1 MNDENVDA
9 SAERQR
15 GHFDKFMKM
24 DGAQEAIKVL
34 RDVAEAADLKI
45 EDLGVKW
52 GVTACVDKDTFVRL
66 NVADY
71 ALFDVRDPAK
81 SPSQRECAI
90 AFLPKGRL
98 MNIKLKATG
107 IRRTNG
113 FRGLP
118 QGEAL
123 AESTICWCTFG
134 EVEQLLS
141 MGFMADA
148 IRAHVDARP
157 RKTFPTRHNPFLG
170 VAIFG

>member
-1 MNDENVDA
+1 MNDENVDI
-9 SAERQR
+9 SSERQR
-15 GHFDKFMKM
+15 SHFEKFMKM
-24 DGAQEAIKVL
+24 DSAQDGIKVL
-34 RDVAEAADLKI
+34 RNVAEVAGLKT

-81 SPSQRECAI
+81 SLNKRECAI

-98 MNIKLKATG
+98 MNMKLKVAG
-107 IRRTNG
+107 VRRSDG
-113 FRGLP
+113 FRTLP

-141 MGFMADA
+141 MGFLADA
-148 IRAHVDARP
+148 IKAHVDARN
-157 RKTFPTRHNPFLG
+157 RKIFPARHNPLLG
-170 VAIFG
+170 EAIFG